1 MAVVGKRRWRAL
13 LILRRLLICA
23 IGIIAL
29 MALLS
34 IHVPEIL
41 RLPADTS
48 YKLPTVCYCCFH
60 TFFFLFSFSWFFFFI
75 LLVFLKIDIDL
86 FFFMVPN
93 TGLRCLVFFFDD
105 LLHIYIL
112 FIPGCIDGLT

>member
-13 LILRRLLICA
+13 LILRRLLMCA

-60 TFFFLFSFSWFFFFI
+60 TFFFFFLFLGYVFDFAR
-75 LLVFLKIDIDL
+75 LLE
-86 FFFMVPN
+86 N
-93 TGLRCLVFFFDD
+93 R
-105 LLHIYIL
+105 Y
-112 FIPGCIDGLT
+112 